1 MMNDSKICKQQ
12 ADDKSPVNSVGLEYA
27 NIGWQMLLSKLILFK
42 KKRFK
47 ELKKFKYAGI
57 VTQNDMGIGYCM

>member
-12 ADDKSPVNSVGLEYA
+12 EDDKSPVNSMGLEYA

-42 KKRFK
+42 KKKILRA
-47 ELKKFKYAGI
+47 KK
-57 VTQNDMGIGYCM
+57 V

>member
-12 ADDKSPVNSVGLEYA
+12 EDDKSPVNSMGLEYA

-42 KKRFK
+42 KKKDFK
-47 ELKKFKYAGI
+47 S
-57 VTQNDMGIGYCM
+57 